1 MFIVQDFVRQSEI
14 LHNSFAYFILSLAL
28 QEEKSLSGFG
38 MKEKAL

>member
-1 MFIVQDFVRQSEI
+1 MFVVQDFALSREI

-28 QEEKSLSGFG
+28 QEEKSLSRFG